1 MNPEESVADFISSSK
16 SFCVVK
22 APPGS
27 GKTELLVNTIPL
39 WTKNGKDVLVAA
51 LTNDQVNDICTRL
64 ATKNPDTEI
73 VRFSSSSYE
82 PECEFPPNVLIVK
95 NTKEIQQ
102 TCKIVVATVAK
113 LSLSGSFRRF
123 EV

>member
-1 MNPEESVADFISSSK
+1 MNPEESVADFISGSK

-51 LTNDQVNDICTRL
+51 L
-64 ATKNPDTEI
+64 
-73 VRFSSSSYE
+73 
-82 PECEFPPNVLIVK
+82 
-95 NTKEIQQ
+95 KEMAQ
-102 TCKIVVATVAK
+102 
-113 LSLSGSFRRF
+113 
-123 EV
+123 